1 MLHQQAQWDFRRALW
16 FVILVNV
23 NLAIFNLLPV
33 PVLDGGQI
41 LFATIGRIRRREL
54 PANFIIATQSA
65 FMVLILSLIL
75 YVSFFDVQRWARD
88 VKADRAE
95 AAAPAKPAK

>member
-1 MLHQQAQWDFRRALW
+1 M
-16 FVILVNV
+16 ILVNV

-54 PANFIIATQSA
+54 PASFIIATQSA

-88 VKADRAE
+88 VKADRSE